1 MYQAVITIT
10 ALLALSARH
19 IEGQEI
25 FATECY
31 FKDEVQGIHLVETAN
46 PCGVVTPTTNF
57 TSCCVAEDTCLEN
70 GICHYT
76 HPMPGPPTVETGYY
90 MGGYTD
96 VHYAAPA
103 CPLPCTDQD
112 LPDIVYN
119 TTTQIWHCCGV
130 INGSVRCDTPSDETF
145 SAPAPSQLSA
155 TFTVASTPIT
165 SAASTSTSSTTTGT
179 TAITPLS
186 SPTQTPGAN
195 GNGGGLSGGAKA
207 GIGVGCAVV
216 ALASVGVLIWFFTRR
231 RNMNATDKQSQETPF
246 MAYPQS
252 TEVPFTGYPQKFEPP
267 VELAER
273 GPEQKKETVRAEL
286 G

>member
-57 TSCCVAEDTCLEN
+57 TSCCVAEDTCLEI

-90 MGGYTD
+90 MGGCTD

-112 LPDIVYN
+112 LPDVVYN

-165 SAASTSTSSTTTGT
+165 SAASTSSTTTGT
-179 TAITPLS
+179 TAITPPS

-207 GIGVGCAVV
+207 GIGVGCAVA

-231 RNMNATDKQSQETPF
+231 RNMNAADKQSQETPF

-273 GPEQKKETVRAEL
+273 GPEQKTETVRAEL

>member
-1 MYQAVITIT
+1 MAKTDEKRTSQAAVWQRILASKMEYVTSLT
-10 ALLALSARH
+10 RCLVLPPLRLAVRLLHSLY
-19 IEGQEI
+19 ILQEYDL
-25 FATECY
+25 TEA
-31 FKDEVQGIHLVETAN
+31 D
-46 PCGVVTPTTNF
+46 
-57 TSCCVAEDTCLEN
+57 
-70 GICHYT
+70 
-76 HPMPGPPTVETGYY
+76 Y
-90 MGGYTD
+90 MGGCTD

-112 LPDIVYN
+112 FPDVVYN

-165 SAASTSTSSTTTGT
+165 SAASTSSTTTGT
-179 TAITPLS
+179 TAITPPS

-207 GIGVGCAVV
+207 GIGVGCAVA

-231 RNMNATDKQSQETPF
+231 RNMNAADKQSQETPF

-273 GPEQKKETVRAEL
+273 GPEQKTETVRAEL